1 MTTAPLP
8 ASPGTPSTPSTPGT
22 AAAAAR
28 TLNTRAVDGGT
39 TRATLEG
46 KVALITGAAG
56 GIGHATAARF
66 AAAGARLVLAD
77 LDAARGEKAAAG
89 LCAAGADALAVHVDV
104 TDDGSVAAMAARTI
118 DHFGKID
125 VLFHVAGGSGRRR
138 GDGPVHKA
146 TVEGWDWTLNLNL
159 RSAFLCARAVV
170 PHMLERGSGSVI
182 FLSSIQGLAGGGE
195 WFDAHGYVAAKSAL
209 VGLTRA
215 MATYYAPQHIRVN
228 AICPGTIR
236 TPMAAR
242 VDSDPALLAF
252 VARMQPLTG
261 GPGEADD
268 VAAAAHFLASDDA
281 RMITGISL
289 PVDGGWSAF

>member
-1 MTTAPLP
+1 MIRTALP
-8 ASPGTPSTPSTPGT
+8 GSSTS
-22 AAAAAR
+22 
-28 TLNTRAVDGGT
+28 
-39 TRATLEG
+39 ATLDG

-56 GIGHATAARF
+56 GIGRATASRF
-66 AAAGARLVLAD
+66 AVAGARLVLAD
-77 LDAARGEKAAAG
+77 LDGARGEEAAAA
-89 LCAAGADALAVHVDV
+89 LREAGAGALAVQTDV
-104 TDDGSVAAMAARTI
+104 TDEASVAAMAARTM

-125 VLFHVAGGSGRRR
+125 VLFCVAGGSGRRR
-138 GDGPVHKA
+138 GDGPVHRA

-159 RSAFLCARAVV
+159 RGAFLCARAVV
-170 PHMLERGSGSVI
+170 PQMLNQGSGSVI

-215 MATYYAPQHIRVN
+215 MATYYAPQRIRVN

-268 VAAAAHFLASDDA
+268 VAAAALFLASDDA